1 MRPSTMIAALIA
13 LLVPA
18 SSSADGMLIAW
29 SPQDLEG
36 MTEARWNAASGRSV
50 EAILELNLKA
60 RTWPEVYE
68 VALGANANK
77 GSKRLL
83 DGLVAQLADTTETK
97 LTKTSRLIVW
107 ERITS
112 GDVLFEGKGLQV
124 DDDLFLVAGR
134 ANWVLRSVLEKNLG
148 VVRASS
154 SRQELMELQGRWSK
168 LVAGQVVAEMPEPFP
183 SAKRGLEE
191 LRSPQAIE
199 ALIASLGPSPAKERL
214 TRRCLRDVYGLDAL
228 PSDPTSSARL
238 CDPDT
243 SAHAYLEQVTD
254 VSGQHPREWWVEW
267 WGRNRSR
274 LAWDPGQARFV
285 IGP

>member
-1 MRPSTMIAALIA
+1 MIAALIA
-13 LLVPA
+13 LLVPT

-36 MTEARWNAASGRSV
+36 MTEARWNAASGRFV

-60 RTWPEVYE
+60 RTWPEAYE

-83 DGLVAQLADTTETK
+83 DGLVAQLSDATETK
-97 LTKTSRLIVW
+97 LAKTSRLIVW

-134 ANWVLRSVLEKNLG
+134 ANWVLRSILEKNLG

-199 ALIASLGPSPAKERL
+199 ALIASLRPSPAKEQL
-214 TRRCLRDVYGLDAL
+214 TRRCLKTIYGLDAL

-243 SAHAYLEQVTD
+243 SSHMFLGQITD
-254 VSGQHPREWWVEW
+254 VAGEHPRDWWDAW
-267 WGRNRSR
+267 WQKNRAK
-274 LAWDPGQARFV
+274 LAWNPQAARFV
-285 IGP
+285 TGP